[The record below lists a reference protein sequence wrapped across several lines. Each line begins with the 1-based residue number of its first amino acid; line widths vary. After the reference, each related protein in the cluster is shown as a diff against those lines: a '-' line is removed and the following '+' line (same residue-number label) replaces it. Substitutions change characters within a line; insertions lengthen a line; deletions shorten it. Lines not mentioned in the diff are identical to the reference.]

1 MFETRHRLKR
11 VPTTSRNL
19 YRTVALLLVV
29 SVFGLAAPSPA
40 SVPAQRLKPNQVR
53 ALSAV
58 RVRAPREAPRP
69 LVRAVPVVPLVK
81 VAPTELLAFTN
92 APTPTQTYV
101 VNLIHS
107 DFPTSAW
114 HDAEI
119 VAWCESKFRP
129 TDIGFDSNGTHD
141 RGVFQLNDG
150 GTEQYLLTMLGHNPA
165 DLDLALNPVI
175 NVRLA
180 ALLYSR
186 DGWSPWSCA
195 SAIPA

>member
-1 MFETRHRLKR
+1 M
-11 VPTTSRNL
+11 
-19 YRTVALLLVV
+19 
-29 SVFGLAAPSPA
+29 
-40 SVPAQRLKPNQVR
+40 AQRARQAQR
-53 ALSAV
+53 ARRP
-58 RVRAPREAPRP
+58 RVA
-69 LVRAVPVVPLVK
+69 VVPLR
-81 VAPTELLAFTN
+81 TELLAFTS
-92 APTPTQTYV
+92 APTPTQDRV
-101 VNLIHS
+101 VALIHS
-107 DFPTSAW
+107 DFPPSAW

-150 GTEQYLLTMLGHNPA
+150 GTEQYLLTMLGHNA
-165 DLDLALNPVI
+165 SDLDLAFNPAL

-195 SAIPA
+195 AEIPA

>member
-1 MFETRHRLKR
+1 M
-11 VPTTSRNL
+11 
-19 YRTVALLLVV
+19 LVV

-40 SVPAQRLKPNQVR
+40 AVSKPNLKAATVR
-53 ALSAV
+53 SSAV
-58 RVRAPREAPRP
+58 APRPRQAPRP
-69 LVRAVPVVPLVK
+69 LVQPLS
-81 VAPTELLAFTN
+81 TELLAFTN
-92 APTPTQTYV
+92 APTPTQNYV
-101 VNLIHS
+101 ATLIHS
-107 DFPTSAW
+107 DFPPAAW

-119 VAWCESKFRP
+119 VAWCESKLRP

-150 GTEQYLLTMLGHNPA
+150 GTEQYLLAMLGHNPN
-165 DLDLALNPVI
+165 DLSLAFNPVI

-195 SAIPA
+195 ANIPS

>member
-1 MFETRHRLKR
+1 VFETRHRLKR

-19 YRTVALLLVV
+19 YRAVALLLVV
-29 SVFGLAAPSPA
+29 SVFALAAPAPA
-40 SVPAQRLKPNQVR
+40 AVPTVRQKPAQVR
-53 ALSAV
+53 PPSVVPV
-58 RVRAPREAPRP
+58 RVQAPRP
-69 LVRAVPVVPLVK
+69 RAVPIDR
-81 VAPTELLAFTN
+81 ELLSFTN
-92 APTPTQTYV
+92 APTASQSYV
-101 VNLIHS
+101 VTLIHS
-107 DFPTSAW
+107 DFPPTAW

-150 GTEQYLLTMLGHNPA
+150 GTEQYLLTMLGQNPNN
-165 DLDLALNPVI
+165 LGLALNPVL

-195 SAIPA
+195 ADIPA

>member
-1 MFETRHRLKR
+1 VFETRYRLKR
-11 VPTTSRNL
+11 VPTTSIIRG
-19 YRTVALLLVV
+19 VALLLVA
-29 SVFGLAAPSPA
+29 SVLGLAAPAPAAVVSPR
-40 SVPAQRLKPNQVR
+40 PEPTQVR
-53 ALSAV
+53 ASVVAFFP
-58 RVRAPREAPRP
+58 RVAPRP
-69 LVRAVPVVPLVK
+69 RVVPID
-81 VAPTELLAFTN
+81 TELLSFTN
-92 APTPTQTYV
+92 APTPTQSYV
-101 VNLIHS
+101 VTLIHS
-107 DFPTSAW
+107 DFPPTAW

-150 GTEQYLLTMLGHNPA
+150 GTEQYLLTMLGHDPN
-165 DLDLALNPVI
+165 DLGLALNPVI

-195 SAIPA
+195 ADIPA

>member
-19 YRTVALLLVV
+19 YRTVALVLVV
-29 SVFGLAAPSPA
+29 SVFALAAPSPA
-40 SVPAQRLKPNQVR
+40 SVPTQRLDAAQTR
-53 ALSAV
+53 ASNVA
-58 RVRAPREAPRP
+58 RVRLEAPRPVVPREAPRP
-69 LVRAVPVVPLVK
+69 LVQPV
-81 VAPTELLAFTN
+81 TGELLAFTN
-92 APTPTQTYV
+92 APTATQSYV
-101 VNLIHS
+101 VSLIHS
-107 DFPTSAW
+107 DFPASAW

-150 GTEQYLLTMLGHNPA
+150 GTEQYLLTMLGHNPN

-175 NVRLA
+175 NVQLA

-195 SAIPA
+195 SAIPS

>member
-1 MFETRHRLKR
+1 LKR

-19 YRTVALLLVV
+19 YRTVALALVV
-29 SVFGLAAPSPA
+29 SVFGLAAPAPA
-40 SVPAQRLKPNQVR
+40 AVPKQRLAPTHVR
-53 ALSAV
+53 ASAV
-58 RVRAPREAPRP
+58 APVPRVAPRP
-69 LVRAVPVVPLVK
+69 RAIPID
-81 VAPTELLAFTN
+81 AELLSFTN
-92 APTPTQTYV
+92 APTHTQSYV
-101 VNLIHS
+101 AALIHS
-107 DFPTSAW
+107 DFPPHAW

-150 GTEQYLLTMLGHNPA
+150 GTEQYLLAMLGHNPN
-165 DLDLALNPVI
+165 DLGLALNPVI

-195 SAIPA
+195 SEIPA

>member
-1 MFETRHRLKR
+1 MFETRYRLKR

-19 YRTVALLLVV
+19 YRTVALILVV
-29 SVFGLAAPSPA
+29 SVFGLAVPSPA
-40 SVPAQRLKPNQVR
+40 AVSAARLAPTH
-53 ALSAV
+53 V
-58 RVRAPREAPRP
+58 RVAAVASVPREAPRP
-69 LVRAVPVVPLVK
+69 RVIPIR
-81 VAPTELLAFTN
+81 TELLAFTN
-92 APTPTQTYV
+92 APTPTQRYV
-101 VNLIHS
+101 ATLIHS
-107 DFPTSAW
+107 DFPRTAW

-150 GTEQYLLTMLGHNPA
+150 GTEQYLLTMLGHNPN
-165 DLDLALNPVI
+165 DLGLALNPVI

-186 DGWSPWSCA
+186 DGWGPWSCA
-195 SAIPA
+195 SDIRA

>member
-1 MFETRHRLKR
+1 VFETRYRLKR

-19 YRTVALLLVV
+19 YRTVALMLVV

-40 SVPAQRLKPNQVR
+40 AVPTPRLEPTQVR
-53 ALSAV
+53 ASAV
-58 RVRAPREAPRP
+58 ASDPREAPRP
-69 LVRAVPVVPLVK
+69 RVIPIN
-81 VAPTELLAFTN
+81 TELLSFTN
-92 APTPTQTYV
+92 VPTPTQGYV
-101 VNLIHS
+101 VTLIHS
-107 DFPTSAW
+107 DFPPTAW

-129 TDIGFDSNGTHD
+129 SDIGFDSNGTHD

-150 GTEQYLLTMLGHNPA
+150 GTEQYLLAMLGHNPN
-165 DLDLALNPVI
+165 DLGLALNPVI

-195 SAIPA
+195 SNIPA

>member
-1 MFETRHRLKR
+1 
-11 VPTTSRNL
+11 
-19 YRTVALLLVV
+19 VALLLVV

-40 SVPAQRLKPNQVR
+40 SVPTERLTPLQAR
-53 ALSAV
+53 AFIVA
-58 RVRAPREAPRP
+58 RVPREAPRP
-69 LVRAVPVVPLVK
+69 LVKPVKAVPVVT
-81 VAPTELLAFTN
+81 APSELLAFTS
-92 APTPTQTYV
+92 APTPTQSYV
-101 VNLIHS
+101 VSLIHS
-107 DFPTSAW
+107 DFSSSAW
-114 HDAEI
+114 HDAEL

-150 GTEQYLLTMLGHNPA
+150 GTEQYLLAMLGHDPN

-195 SAIPA
+195 SAI

>member
-19 YRTVALLLVV
+19 YRAVALMLVV

-40 SVPAQRLKPNQVR
+40 AVSRERFEPSQVR
-53 ALSAV
+53 PAAA
-58 RVRAPREAPRP
+58 APGEREAPRP
-69 LVRAVPVVPLVK
+69 LIEPIHG
-81 VAPTELLAFTN
+81 ELLAFTN
-92 APTPTQTYV
+92 APTQTQGYV
-101 VNLIHS
+101 VTLIHS
-107 DFPTSAW
+107 DFPPSAW

-150 GTEQYLLTMLGHNPA
+150 GTEQYLLTMLGHNPN
-165 DLDLALNPVI
+165 DLGLALNPVI

-195 SAIPA
+195 SDIPA

>member
-1 MFETRHRLKR
+1 VLETRYRLKR
-11 VPTTSRNL
+11 VPTTSGYL
-19 YRTVALLLVV
+19 YRAIALTLVV
-29 SVFGLAAPSPA
+29 SVFGLAAPAPA
-40 SVPAQRLKPNQVR
+40 AVPRVRMEPAQLR
-53 ALSAV
+53 ASAV
-58 RVRAPREAPRP
+58 AIFPRHAPRP
-69 LVRAVPVVPLVK
+69 RVTAIRG
-81 VAPTELLAFTN
+81 ELLSFTS
-92 APTPTQTYV
+92 APTPTQSYV
-101 VNLIHS
+101 VTLIHS
-107 DFPTSAW
+107 DFPPTAW

-129 TDIGFDSNGTHD
+129 ADIGFDSNGTHD

-150 GTEQYLLTMLGHNPA
+150 GTEQYLLTMLGHNPS

-195 SAIPA
+195 ANIPA